1 MFHWVDYIIFILVLA
16 ISTGIGVYYAV
27 KTRRARGS
35 GSEALLTGGK
45 KLQIVPVTLS
55 LLASFMSAIFIL
67 GSPAEVYS
75 ESGIYWWISTGNVPA
90 IICTA
95 IFIVPIFY
103 RLKLTSAY
111 GVNSVFIHY
120 RNFP

>member
-1 MFHWVDYIIFILVLA
+1 MFHWADYLIFILVLL
-16 ISTGIGVYYAV
+16 ISTGIGIYYAD
-27 KTRRARGS
+27 KTRKSQGAGS
-35 GSEALLTGGK
+35 DTLLTGGK
-45 KLQIVPVTLS
+45 KLKILPVTLS

-75 ESGIYWWISTGNVPA
+75 EGGIYWWISTGNIPA
-90 IICTA
+90 IILTA

-111 GVNSVFIHY
+111 EVIV
-120 RNFP
+120 

>member
-1 MFHWVDYIIFILVLA
+1 MFQWADYLIFILVLL
-16 ISTGIGVYYAV
+16 ISTGIGIFYAV
-27 KTRRARGS
+27 KTRKSLES
-35 GSEALLTGGK
+35 GSNTLLTGGK
-45 KLQIVPVTLS
+45 KLKVVPVTLS

-75 ESGIYWWISTGNVPA
+75 EGGIYWWISTGNVPA
-90 IICTA
+90 IIFTA

-111 GVNSVFIHY
+111 EVMY
-120 RNFP
+120 L